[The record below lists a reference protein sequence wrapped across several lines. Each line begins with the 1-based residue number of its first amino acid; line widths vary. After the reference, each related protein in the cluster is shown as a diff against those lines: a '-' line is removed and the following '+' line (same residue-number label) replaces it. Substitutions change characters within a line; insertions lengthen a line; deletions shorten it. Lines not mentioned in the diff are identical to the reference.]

1 MIPGGTRFIGISE
14 SVNLTERK
22 SSGLNA
28 ETQPYTMDDIT
39 STVRPYKVFTAL
51 LTQNGGDGNDS
62 VVGDQTINVGVTY
75 IIDYLI
81 PGDNLIP
88 YGAPNNEV
96 GTSFVCN
103 QEISNWGNPL
113 SQLSFNSGAPIA
125 TVLEN
130 TIGNVWFTFQN
141 NGEYFAESDGLFI
154 DNKTATFGGYY
165 DADLEVGFRFGDQ
178 GYGSNSEVF
187 LRTNDGPPS
196 NSILQETPIEIR
208 VYS

>member
-14 SVNLTERK
+14 SVNLIERK

-28 ETQPYTMDDIT
+28 ETQPYTMDDVT
-39 STVRPYKVFTAL
+39 NTVRPYKVFTAL
-51 LTQNGGDGNDS
+51 LTQSG
-62 VVGDQTINVGVTY
+62 
-75 IIDYLI
+75 
-81 PGDNLIP
+81 GDNLDDQGSGAVLKGRTYTIGGSSSGDFSNV
-88 YGAPNNEV
+88 GAPSNNE
-96 GTSFVCN
+96 GTSFIATATATPN
-103 QEISNWGNPL
+103 SYGGG
-113 SQLSFNSGAPIA
+113 SLSFNTGAPVA

-130 TIGNVWFTFQN
+130 TIGNLWFTFQN

-187 LRTNDGPPS
+187 LRTSDGPPS
-196 NSILQETPIEIR
+196 NSILEETPIEIR
-208 VYS
+208 VYN